1 MGSALGRPEASSAR
15 HPEKAQRCLAE
26 WVASSA
32 GAERELACQP
42 ALHVAG
48 ALAQRLVD
56 FLSPAGTGEASA
68 ARACTVL
75 KARLKVALEPSLVSV
90 DAVERREAVRHLSR
104 ALGQRPAQV
113 LLEAVA
119 KRPTSFD
126 APVADGL
133 VALSQDGDEP
143 AGRALLL
150 VATPANQTHVNR
162 LLAVYAQRRDELRPK
177 LAHPAPEE
185 RRAAVSALAAL
196 APLSAPHVSPCLEG
210 PVASVRLAAAKGLA
224 RGNSRT
230 PQSAAAACDWSKA
243 AAAVESAAAS
253 KDAAEHAAA
262 AWAAPR
268 GPTTPRTIALALT
281 AISATDPETLAA
293 GLTGVARHRQKA
305 QPPRAIQLSA
315 HPSAPAP
322 AEALGALVVLD
333 PGQCRANA
341 VGALEHDEAAL
352 VRKAAALALA
362 VVGGPQAAG
371 ALNRAARNDSAPSV
385 KLAAAESLR
394 KLSAGSH
401 TP

>member
-1 MGSALGRPEASSAR
+1 MCRFTARLLLLVLSGAWAHARTRDATGRCRSACIRSVPDARARAVTCARCLTHPDEPATWMEGLAEAPPGEGPGVGSALGRLKASSAR

-68 ARACTVL
+68 VKACAVL

-104 ALGQRPAQV
+104 ALGHRPAQV

-150 VATPANQTHVNR
+150 VAPPANQTHVNR

-196 APLSAPHVSPCLEG
+196 APLSAPHVSPCLDG

-224 RGNSRT
+224 RGN
-230 PQSAAAACDWSKA
+230 PP
-243 AAAVESAAAS
+243 
-253 KDAAEHAAA
+253 
-262 AWAAPR
+262 PR
-268 GPTTPRTIALALT
+268 GPSRW
-281 AISATDPETLAA
+281 
-293 GLTGVARHRQKA
+293 R
-305 QPPRAIQLSA
+305 
-315 HPSAPAP
+315 
-322 AEALGALVVLD
+322 
-333 PGQCRANA
+333 
-341 VGALEHDEAAL
+341 
-352 VRKAAALALA
+352 
-362 VVGGPQAAG
+362 
-371 ALNRAARNDSAPSV
+371 
-385 KLAAAESLR
+385 
-394 KLSAGSH
+394 
-401 TP
+401 